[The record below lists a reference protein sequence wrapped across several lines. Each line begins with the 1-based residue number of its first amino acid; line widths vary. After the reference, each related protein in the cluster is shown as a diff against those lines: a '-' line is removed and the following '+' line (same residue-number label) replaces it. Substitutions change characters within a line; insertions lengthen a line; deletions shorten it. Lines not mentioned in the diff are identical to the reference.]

1 MDGIDGI
8 AAVETIA
15 VGGGLA
21 LVAALQG
28 EAPATIL
35 PGAVLAAA
43 ALGFLYWNWAPSR
56 LFLGDVGS
64 VPLGYLLGWLLL
76 AAAAGGE
83 WAAAVI
89 LPLYYLADASLT
101 LVRRAWRS
109 EEHPSELQS
118 LMRISYAVFCLKKKN

>member
-1 MDGIDGI
+1 MRISDWSSD
-8 AAVETIA
+8 VCSSD
-15 VGGGLA
+15 L
-21 LVAALQG
+21 
-28 EAPATIL
+28 
-35 PGAVLAAA
+35 
-43 ALGFLYWNWAPSR
+43 WNWAPSR

-101 LVRRAWRS
+101 LVRRDWRRGKLRVS
-109 EEHPSELQS
+109 HRDQHGRAACRVRVGKEVG
-118 LMRISYAVFCLKKKN
+118 ITDGADAVKKKNNR